1 MSSRSL
7 IDISRLGTDTTWPS
21 VATEVNGYLQNW
33 LTAANAQ
40 VSQHQLRIAT
50 TPNPNATATDPCG
63 WRLEATLSQLTP
75 GGNPAVLLLE
85 VFLTG
90 TTLQIRPGIGN
101 TEPYVGADTE
111 QGWVYPA
118 GDVGYSNGAW
128 STTPLP
134 FVAQVGWS
142 LAPGAEYFV
151 FAYSQHR
158 FTNRQAVP
166 LLIARDQVSG
176 HWILAGTP
184 PSTTFDALRA
194 VSWNAR
200 SGQPSGSRGLLRE
213 SFSAPVIIRR
223 PAELVIATTDW
234 SYYES
239 ANEPAQFWE
248 PLLLPPDFAAL
259 NVSSAAMSY
268 FKPPDGSE
276 WLAIGGH
283 GLLLRTKDAP
293 APQGSQG
300 GTGS

>member
-1 MSSRSL
+1 MSRTL
-7 IDISRLGTDTTWPS
+7 IDISRQGTDTTWPS
-21 VATEVNGYLQNW
+21 VAVEVTGYLQNW

-40 VSQHQLRIAT
+40 VSQHQLRLAT
-50 TPNPNATATDPCG
+50 APNPTATATDPCG
-63 WRLEATLSQLTP
+63 WRLEATLAQLTP
-75 GGNPAVLLLE
+75 GGALAVLLLE

-101 TEPYVGADTE
+101 SEPYVGADSQ

-118 GDVGYSNGAW
+118 ADVGTSSGAW

-134 FVAQVGWS
+134 FTAQVGWS

-176 HWILAGTP
+176 HWILAASP

-194 VSWNAR
+194 VSWNVR
-200 SGQPSGSRGLLRE
+200 SGQPAGSRTLLRE
-213 SFSAPVIIRR
+213 NSAVPIQIRQ
-223 PAELVIATTDW
+223 PAELVLATTDW

-248 PLLLPPDFAAL
+248 PLLLPTDFAAL
-259 NVSSAAMSY
+259 NLSSGAMSY

-283 GLLLRTKDAP
+283 GLLLRTKDPTPTAGP
-293 APQGSQG
+293 AP
-300 GTGS
+300 

>member
-1 MSSRSL
+1 MSRTL

-21 VATEVNGYLQNW
+21 VAVEVNGYLQSW
-33 LTAANAQ
+33 LSAANAQ
-40 VSQHQLRIAT
+40 VSQHQLRLAT
-50 TPNPNATATDPCG
+50 TPNPEATAPDPCG
-63 WRLEATLSQLTP
+63 WRIEATLSQLTP
-75 GGNPAVLLLE
+75 GGDPAVLLLE

-90 TTLQIRPGIGN
+90 TTLQIRPGLGN
-101 TEPYVGADTE
+101 SEPYVGADSQ
-111 QGWVYPA
+111 QGWVFPA
-118 GDVGYSNGAW
+118 ADVGTSSGAW

-134 FVAQVGWS
+134 FTAQVGWS

-166 LLIARDQVSG
+166 LLIARDQLSAN
-176 HWILAGTP
+176 WILAASP

-200 SGQPSGSRGLLRE
+200 SGQPSGSRYLLRE
-213 SFSAPVIIRR
+213 SITAPVMIRQ

-259 NVSSAAMSY
+259 NLSGAAMSY
-268 FKPPDGSE
+268 YKPPDGTE
-276 WLAIGGH
+276 WLAIGAH
-283 GLLLRTKDAP
+283 GLLLRTKDAT
-293 APQGSQG
+293 S
-300 GTGS
+300 

>member
-1 MSSRSL
+1 MSSRTL

-21 VATEVNGYLQNW
+21 VATEVNGSRQNW
-33 LTAANAQ
+33 SAAANAQ

-50 TPNPNATATDPCG
+50 APNPTATATDPCG
-63 WRLEATLSQLTP
+63 WRIEATLSQLTP

-90 TTLQIRPGIGN
+90 TSLQIRPGIGN

-118 GDVGYSNGAW
+118 GDVGYTSGTW

-134 FVAQVGWS
+134 FNAQVGWS

-158 FTNRQAVP
+158 FTNRQAMP

-176 HWILAGTP
+176 HWILAASP

-200 SGQPSGSRGLLRE
+200 SGQPAGARTLLRE
-213 SFSAPVIIRR
+213 NSSTPIQIRQ
-223 PAELVIATTDW
+223 PAELVLATTDW

-248 PLLLPPDFAAL
+248 PLLLPPDFAAV
-259 NVSSAAMSY
+259 NISSAAMSY
-268 FKPPDGSE
+268 YKAPDGSE

-293 APQGSQG
+293 APQG
-300 GTGS
+300 GTTP

>member
-1 MSSRSL
+1 MSRTL
-7 IDISRLGTDTTWPS
+7 IDISRVGTGTTWPS
-21 VATEVNGYLQNW
+21 VAVEVTGYLQNW

-40 VSQHQLRIAT
+40 VSQHQLRLT
-50 TPNPNATATDPCG
+50 TAPNPNATVSDPCG
-63 WRLEATLSQLTP
+63 WRIEATLSQLTP
-75 GGNPAVLLLE
+75 GGVPAVLLLE

-101 TEPYVGADTE
+101 SEPFVGADSQ

-118 GDVGYSNGAW
+118 GDVGLSSGSW

-134 FVAQVGWS
+134 FNAQVGWS

-176 HWILAGTP
+176 HWILAASP

-194 VSWNAR
+194 VSWNVR
-200 SGQPSGSRGLLRE
+200 SGQPAGSRTLLRE
-213 SFSAPVIIRR
+213 NSSTPIQIRQ
-223 PAELVIATTDW
+223 PAELVLATTDW

-248 PLLLPPDFAAL
+248 PLLLPTDFAAL
-259 NVSSAAMSY
+259 NLSSGAMSY
-268 FKPPDGSE
+268 LKPPDGSE

-283 GLLLRTKDAP
+283 GLLLRTKDPTSIAGP
-293 APQGSQG
+293 TP
-300 GTGS
+300 

>member
-1 MSSRSL
+1 MSRTL

-33 LTAANAQ
+33 IAAANAQ
-40 VSQHQLRIAT
+40 VSQHQLHIVTA
-50 TPNPNATATDPCG
+50 PNPDATATEPCG

-75 GGNPAVLLLE
+75 GGNPAVLILE

-90 TTLQIRPGIGN
+90 TALVIRPGIGN
-101 TEPYVGADTE
+101 TEPFLGGDT
-111 QGWVYPA
+111 QMGWVLPA
-118 GDVGYSNGAW
+118 GDVGTSSGTW

-134 FVAQVGWS
+134 FNAQVAWS
-142 LAPGAEYFV
+142 LQAGQEYFV

-158 FTNRQAVP
+158 YTNRQAMP

-176 HWILAGTP
+176 HWILAASP
-184 PSTTFDALRA
+184 PSTTSDALRA
-194 VSWNAR
+194 VSWNVR
-200 SGQPSGSRGLLRE
+200 SGQPSGSRGLLRDGLLTVVRI
-213 SFSAPVIIRR
+213 SQ

-234 SYYES
+234 SYYET

-248 PLLLPPDFAAL
+248 PLLLPPDFAVVTL
-259 NVSSAAMSY
+259 GSAAMSY

-293 APQGSQG
+293 ALQG
-300 GTGS
+300 GTTP

>member
-1 MSSRSL
+1 MSRTL
-7 IDISRLGTDTTWPS
+7 IDISRLGTETTWPS
-21 VATEVNGYLQNW
+21 VAVEVNGYLQSW

-40 VSQHQLRIAT
+40 VSQHQLRLAT
-50 TPNPNATATDPCG
+50 TPNPTATAADPCG
-63 WRLEATLSQLTP
+63 WRLEATLAQLTP
-75 GGNPAVLLLE
+75 GGAPAVLLLE

-90 TTLQIRPGIGN
+90 TTLQIKPGIAN
-101 TEPYVGADTE
+101 REPFLGGDDQVS
-111 QGWVYPA
+111 WVYPS
-118 GDVGYSNGAW
+118 GEVGTSSGTW

-134 FVAQVGWS
+134 FNAQVGWS

-176 HWILAGTP
+176 HWILAASP
-184 PSTTFDALRA
+184 PSTTADALRA
-194 VSWNAR
+194 VSWNVR
-200 SGQPSGSRGLLRE
+200 SGQPSGSRTLLRE
-213 SFSAPVIIRR
+213 SFTTAVMIRR

-234 SYYES
+234 SYYEN

-248 PLLLPPDFAAL
+248 PLILPADFAVV
-259 NVSSAAMSY
+259 NFGSAAMSY
-268 FKPPDGSE
+268 FKPSDGSE

-293 APQGSQG
+293 APQG
-300 GTGS
+300 GTTP

>member
-1 MSSRSL
+1 MSSRTL

-21 VATEVNGYLQNW
+21 VAVEVNGYLQNW
-33 LTAANAQ
+33 IAAANAQ

-50 TPNPNATATDPCG
+50 APNPESTASDPCG
-63 WRLEATLSQLTP
+63 WRIEATLSQLTP
-75 GGNPAVLLLE
+75 GGNPAVLILE

-90 TTLQIRPGIGN
+90 TSLRIMPGIGN
-101 TEPYVGADTE
+101 SEPFVGADNE
-111 QGWVYPA
+111 QGWIYPSA
-118 GDVGYSNGAW
+118 TVGWASGDW

-134 FVAQVGWS
+134 FNAQVAWS

-176 HWILAGTP
+176 NWILAGTP

-200 SGQPSGSRGLLRE
+200 SGQPSGSRSLLRDG
-213 SFSAPVIIRR
+213 FMAPVMIRR
-223 PAELVIATTDW
+223 PAELVLATTDW

-268 FKPPDGSE
+268 YKPPDGSE

-293 APQGSQG
+293 APQGGEG
-300 GTGS
+300 GTAA

>member
-1 MSSRSL
+1 MSRTL
-7 IDISRLGTDTTWPS
+7 IDISRLGTETTWPS
-21 VATEVNGYLQNW
+21 VAVEVNGYLQNW

-40 VSQHQLRIAT
+40 VSQHQLRLT
-50 TPNPNATATDPCG
+50 TAPNPNATVSDPCG
-63 WRLEATLSQLTP
+63 WRIEATLSQLTP
-75 GGNPAVLLLE
+75 GGVPAVLLLE

-101 TEPYVGADTE
+101 SEPFVGADSQ

-118 GDVGYSNGAW
+118 GDVGLSSGSW

-134 FVAQVGWS
+134 FNAQVGWS

-176 HWILAGTP
+176 HWILAASP

-194 VSWNAR
+194 VSWNVR
-200 SGQPSGSRGLLRE
+200 SGQPAGSRTLLRE
-213 SFSAPVIIRR
+213 NSSTPIQIRQ
-223 PAELVIATTDW
+223 PAELVLATTDW

-259 NVSSAAMSY
+259 NLSSGAMSY

-283 GLLLRTKDAP
+283 GLLLCTKDPTPTAGP
-293 APQGSQG
+293 TP
-300 GTGS
+300 

>member
-1 MSSRSL
+1 MSRTL
-7 IDISRLGTDTTWPS
+7 IDISRLGTHTTWPL
-21 VATEVNGYLQNW
+21 VAVEVNGYLQNW

-50 TPNPNATATDPCG
+50 APNPNATATDPCG
-63 WRLEATLSQLTP
+63 WRIEATLAQRTP
-75 GGNPAVLLLE
+75 AGAPAVPLLE

-101 TEPYVGADTE
+101 SEPFLGADSQ

-118 GDVGYSNGAW
+118 ADLANSTGAW

-134 FVAQVGWS
+134 FTAQVGWS
-142 LAPGAEYFV
+142 LALGAEYFV

-176 HWILAGTP
+176 NWILAASP

-200 SGQPSGSRGLLRE
+200 SGQPAGARTLLRE
-213 SFSAPVIIRR
+213 NSSTPIQIRQ
-223 PAELVIATTDW
+223 PAELVLATTDW

-259 NVSSAAMSY
+259 NLSSGAMSY

-283 GLLLRTKDAP
+283 GLLLRTKDAA
-293 APQGSQG
+293 APQGG
-300 GTGS
+300 AAP